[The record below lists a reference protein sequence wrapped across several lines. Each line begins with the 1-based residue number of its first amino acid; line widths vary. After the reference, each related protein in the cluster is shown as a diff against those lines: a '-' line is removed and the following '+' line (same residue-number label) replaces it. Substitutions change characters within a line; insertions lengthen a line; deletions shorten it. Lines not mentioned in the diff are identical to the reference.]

1 MVPIEVIV
9 VVVVVIIDIIIIGA
23 YKKGTIEGQEFKSSN
38 NLQPID

>member
-9 VVVVVIIDIIIIGA
+9 VVVIIIGIIIIGA